1 MAQYK
6 VIKALLAQAKANR
19 EKALTSFELLTDKV
33 VGIGDHSTGD
43 YFKNAEEAL
52 DQLAKA
58 EEQIE
63 VLNRYFPE
71 ENPNKILND

>member
-1 MAQYK
+1 MAQFRI
-6 VIKALLAQAKANR
+6 IKALLAQAKADK
-19 EKALTSFELLTDKV
+19 EKALASFELLTDKV

-43 YFKNAEEAL
+43 YIKNAEEAL

-63 VLNRYFPE
+63 ILNRYFPE
-71 ENPNKILND
+71 DNPGKILND

>member
-1 MAQYK
+1 MAQYRI
-6 VIKALLAQAKANR
+6 IKALLAQAKANK
-19 EKALTSFELLTDKV
+19 EKALTSFELLTDKA

-43 YFKNAEEAL
+43 YIKNAEEAL

-63 VLNRYFPE
+63 ILNRYFPE
-71 ENPNKILND
+71 DNPGKILND